1 MNTNRYFAITL
12 ISLMLL
18 TFVSAYDS
26 IGQRQ
31 NAQVGEP
38 YIISQ
43 PCATCTYINI
53 SIMNKD
59 GIELENAEMS
69 NNGTTWTYLF
79 TPNDTLRYDVN
90 GLGDKDG
97 SPDSF
102 AFWFE
107 ATLSGG
113 QNNMTLVI
121 SDIFL
126 IIIIMLLIFVIHNKY
141 SKVSY
146 KETNQKISE
155 AHSGN
160 WGRTFIK
167 TLGNNFMRN
176 SFLWYYSLGWLL
188 LIVLKDLVYNFNS
201 LEVYTFFLLCLDIYS
216 FGMFLIIIVW
226 IGILINHFSMITDMI
241 GDMDLGVER

>member
-1 MNTNRYFAITL
+1 MNTRQHFIFVL
-12 ISLMLL
+12 VFLL
-18 TFVSAYDS
+18 FLTNVSAYDS

-31 NAQVGEP
+31 NAQVGST
-38 YIISQ
+38 YTVSQ
-43 PCATCTYINI
+43 PCASCTYINI
-53 SIMNKD
+53 SIMNKY
-59 GIELENAEMS
+59 GIVLENAEMS
-69 NNGTTWTYLF
+69 DNGTTWIYQF

-102 AFWFE
+102 AFWFD

-113 QNNMTLVI
+113 NNNTTLII

-126 IIIIMLLIFVIHNKY
+126 VILILLLIFVIHNKY
-141 SKVSY
+141 KGVSH
-146 KETNQKISE
+146 EGTNNKISE

-160 WGRTFIK
+160 WGRTFLK

-201 LEVYTFFLLCLDIYS
+201 LEVYTFFLFFLDIYS
-216 FGMFLIIIVW
+216 FGFFLIIVVW
-226 IGILINHFSMITDMI
+226 IGILMNHFSMITDI
-241 GDMDLGVER
+241 INDMNLGVER